1 MTDKKLVFC
10 KKYGKELPALE
21 KAPLQGAIGQFIVTH
36 ISAEAWAEWLEAQI
50 KIINE
55 QRLDLSEEK
64 AQKRL
69 YEQMVE
75 YLNLDK

>member
-1 MTDKKLVFC
+1 MSEKKLVFC
-10 KKYGKELPALE
+10 KKYGREMEGLD
-21 KAPLQGAIGQFIVTH
+21 KAPLQGNIGQYILRH
-36 ISAEAWAEWLEAQI
+36 ISAQAWQDWVEAQI

-55 QRLDLSEEK
+55 ERLDLSEEK

-69 YEQMVE
+69 YQQMVE